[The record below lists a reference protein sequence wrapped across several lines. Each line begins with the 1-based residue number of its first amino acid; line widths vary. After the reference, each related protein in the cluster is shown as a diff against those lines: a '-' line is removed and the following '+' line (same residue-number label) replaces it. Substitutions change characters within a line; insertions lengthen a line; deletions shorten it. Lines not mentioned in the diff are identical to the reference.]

1 MSARDLP
8 LSPAGDLPLNDILAM
23 AAGPAAKVDP
33 QARVEGGVL
42 LGDGCVVRCG
52 AYLPRGT
59 KLEEDVTVGP
69 NAVFVDAEP
78 GERGTLVQA
87 GARIGAGAVIYAG
100 LVIGA
105 GARVLPGA
113 VVMHSVAAGAT
124 VAARAAMARAVGGS
138 AARADQ
144 AGFPA

>member
-8 LSPAGDLPLNDILAM
+8 LASTVDLPLSEILAL
-23 AAGPAAKVDP
+23 AAGTAARVDP
-33 QARVEGGVL
+33 QARVEGGVWL
-42 LGDGCVVRCG
+42 SDGCVVRCG

-59 KLEEDVTVGP
+59 RLEMDVSVGP

-78 GERGTLVQA
+78 GERGTHVMA
-87 GARIGAGAVIYAG
+87 GARIGAGAVVYAG

-113 VVMHSVAAGAT
+113 VVTRSVAPGAT
-124 VAARAAMARAVGGS
+124 VAAAA
-138 AARADQ
+138 ADQ
-144 AGFPA
+144 AGFSA

>member
-8 LSPAGDLPLNDILAM
+8 LSPAGDLPLNDILAL
-23 AAGPAAKVDP
+23 AAGPVARVDP

-59 KLEEDVTVGP
+59 KLEDDVSVGP
-69 NAVFVDAEP
+69 NAVFVDPEA

-113 VVMHSVAAGAT
+113 VVMHSVPAGAT
-124 VAARAAMARAVGGS
+124 VAAQAAVALARGA

>member
-23 AAGPAAKVDP
+23 AAGPVARVDP
-33 QARVEGGVL
+33 QARVEAGVRM
-42 LGDGCVVRCG
+42 GDGCVVRCG

-59 KLEEDVTVGP
+59 KLEEDVSVGP
-69 NAVFVDAEP
+69 NAVFVDAEA

-113 VVMHSVAAGAT
+113 VVMHSVPAGAT
-124 VAARAAMARAVGGS
+124 VAAQAAVALARGA

>member
-8 LSPAGDLPLNDILAM
+8 LSSTGDLPLNDILAM
-23 AAGPAAKVDP
+23 AAGPVARVDP

-59 KLEEDVTVGP
+59 RLEEDVNVGP

-78 GERGTLVQA
+78 GERGTVVQA
-87 GARIGAGAVIYAG
+87 GVRIGAGAVIYAG
-100 LVIGA
+100 LVIGT

-113 VVMHSVAAGAT
+113 VVMHSVAPGAT
-124 VAARAAMARAVGGS
+124 VAAHAAVVMPRGS

>member
-8 LSPAGDLPLNDILAM
+8 DTVDLPLTDILAL
-23 AAGPAAKVDP
+23 AAGPAARIDP
-33 QARVEGGVL
+33 QARVEGGVIL
-42 LGDGCVVRCG
+42 ADGCVVRCG
-52 AYLPRGT
+52 AFLPRGT
-59 KLEEDVTVGP
+59 RLEEDVVVGP

-78 GERGTLVQA
+78 GERGTVVQA

-113 VVMHSVAAGAT
+113 LVTRSVAPGVVVVAAG
-124 VAARAAMARAVGGS
+124 
-138 AARADQ
+138 ADQ

>member
-8 LSPAGDLPLNDILAM
+8 LSSTGDLPLADILAM
-23 AAGPAAKVDP
+23 AAGPVARVDP

-42 LGDGCVVRCG
+42 LGEGCVVRCG

-78 GERGTLVQA
+78 GERGTVVQA

-100 LVIGA
+100 LVIGS

-113 VVMHSVAAGAT
+113 VVMQSVAPGAT
-124 VAARAAMARAVGGS
+124 VAAHAAAVLARGA

>member
-8 LSPAGDLPLNDILAM
+8 LSTDGDLPLADILALEAG
-23 AAGPAAKVDP
+23 AAARIDP

-42 LGDGCVVRCG
+42 VSDGCVVRFG

-78 GERGTLVQA
+78 GERGTVVQA

-113 VVMHSVAAGAT
+113 VVTRSVAPGAL
-124 VAARAAMARAVGGS
+124 V

>member
-8 LSPAGDLPLNDILAM
+8 LSATDDLPLAEILAQ
-23 AAGPAAKVDP
+23 AAGPAARVDP
-33 QARVEGGVL
+33 QARVEAGVTL
-42 LGDGCVVRCG
+42 ADGCVVRCG

-69 NAVFVDAEP
+69 NAVFVDVEP
-78 GERGTLVQA
+78 GERGTVVQA
-87 GARIGAGAVIYAG
+87 GARIGAGAVVYAG

-113 VVMHSVAAGAT
+113 VVTRSVPPGAT
-124 VAARAAMARAVGGS
+124 VAPMAAEVLGRG
-138 AARADQ
+138 DQ
-144 AGFPA
+144 ARFHA